1 MNDNRSDGSAVS
13 RGLVQPTLRI
23 VKLTPI
29 ALSFCE
35 SCNMEFR
42 SREPIE
48 DDAEAE
54 MKKAFATHHCFQ
66 DGVDRRP

>member
-1 MNDNRSDGSAVS
+1 MERN
-13 RGLVQPTLRI
+13 LRI

-35 SCNMEFR
+35 SCKAEFK
-42 SREPIE
+42 SMQPIE

-54 MKKAFATHHCFQ
+54 MKKAYERHTCNRAENE
-66 DGVDRRP
+66 